1 MNISSTL
8 FAKTIK
14 QKFIENNEEFYDG
27 GLGENPLPQPQC
39 LIDTVIEH
47 SHLKEYTSAKGVLEL
62 QKLLGNNIIV
72 GNGLKPLLFTI
83 QLTFHKLY
91 PDGIIYHLVP
101 FWVSYEEQTKILGVK
116 NQRIVPE
123 DKVNWKITANDLRK
137 NLAKNEK
144 SLIIFNNPNNPSGC
158 IYSKKE
164 VESLAKVL
172 NEYDCIVIADDI
184 YEKVVHKDV
193 DFGQIKNYYEKTIS
207 GSSLSK
213 MVSCGGY
220 RLGWLIFPECLKE
233 LYETMNI
240 IASSLYSC
248 PSVMFQYVAIKT
260 LKFEDEIKKYL
271 AIQQDFYTKI
281 KEFVIQELKK
291 TKIIFSESNGGWY
304 ILLNFDNYKEQLRKI
319 GICNSHQLSKYLI
332 DEFKIIMVAGQNFGI
347 EEHLTLRYSYIDIQE
362 IDMENE
368 DFNLEK
374 ISILLYLLQNW
385 LNKIN

>member
-8 FAKTIK
+8 FAKTLK
-14 QKFIENNEEFYDG
+14 QKFLDNNEEFYDG